1 MKLISASVQ
10 GLFGEF
16 DHSITINP
24 DGITFVHAMNG
35 VGKTVFLTLIYN
47 ILRCDRHALETM
59 RFNKVEL
66 KFDDGSKIV
75 AENGGSG
82 LRIGL
87 NRNGTIV
94 EMTSASAEG
103 IGTPTFITSSRTV
116 VRKGDGTL
124 MYALDAY
131 SEELKDW
138 FVTAKDDSAISIE
151 DVACPADLS
160 DSEIDERLR
169 DLKAKVEFMYD
180 SGFRVNLPIGYKI
193 QPSRYDIGKNHDGYL
208 RLVYALEDYL
218 SKDHQLAESIIV
230 FQDIINSFF
239 VGKRLQ
245 INNGRMSVVLND
257 GTAIPMSSLSS
268 GETNLLIIFY
278 RLLFQAAPDSL
289 VIIDEPE
296 ISLHVSWQQK
306 LGPVFN
312 DICRLRDLEMLIA
325 THSPQTIH
333 DMWDRA
339 SELR

>member
-16 DHSITINP
+16 DHSITVNP
-24 DGITFVHAMNG
+24 EGITFVHAMNG

-47 ILRCDRHALETM
+47 VLRCDRHALEEM
-59 RFNKVEL
+59 RFDRAEL
-66 KFDDGSKIV
+66 LFDDGSKIV
-75 AENGGSG
+75 AENGRSG
-82 LRIGL
+82 LLLKI
-87 NRNGTIV
+87 NRNGTIEDLV
-94 EMTSASAEG
+94 SACSQG
-103 IGTPTFITSSRTV
+103 IGTPIFITASRTV

-124 MYALDAY
+124 MYALDVY

-138 FVTAKDDSAISIE
+138 FVTAKDDSAISLD
-151 DVACPADLS
+151 DVQIAEDLS

-180 SGFRVNLPIGYKI
+180 SGFRVNLPIGYKL
-193 QPSRYDIGKNHDGYL
+193 QPSRYDIGKNHEGYL
-208 RLVYALEDYL
+208 RLVYALEDYM

-245 INNGRMSVVLND
+245 IVNGRMGVVLND
-257 GTAIPMSSLSS
+257 GTAIPMGSLSS

-278 RLLFQAAPDSL
+278 RLLFQASPDSL
-289 VIIDEPE
+289 VILDEPE

-306 LGPVFN
+306 LGPVFM
-312 DICRLRDLEMLIA
+312 DICRLRGLEMLIA

-333 DMWDRA
+333 DMWDQA

>member
-1 MKLISASVQ
+1 
-10 GLFGEF
+10 
-16 DHSITINP
+16 
-24 DGITFVHAMNG
+24 
-35 VGKTVFLTLIYN
+35 
-47 ILRCDRHALETM
+47 
-59 RFNKVEL
+59 
-66 KFDDGSKIV
+66 
-75 AENGGSG
+75 
-82 LRIGL
+82 
-87 NRNGTIV
+87 
-94 EMTSASAEG
+94 
-103 IGTPTFITSSRTV
+103 
-116 VRKGDGTL
+116 
-124 MYALDAY
+124 MYALDVY

-138 FVTAKDDSAISIE
+138 FVAAKDDSAISLDDIR
-151 DVACPADLS
+151 CPEDLS

-180 SGFRVNLPIGYKI
+180 SGFRVNLPLGYKL

-208 RLVYALEDYL
+208 RLVCALEDYM

-245 INNGRMSVVLND
+245 IVNGRMGVVLND
-257 GTAIPMSSLSS
+257 GTAIPMGSLSS

-278 RLLFQAAPDSL
+278 RLLFQASPDSL

-306 LGPVFN
+306 LGSVFT
-312 DICRLRDLEMLIA
+312 DICRLRGLEMLIA

-333 DMWDRA
+333 DMWDQA

>member
-16 DHSITINP
+16 DHSISINP

-35 VGKTVFLTLIYN
+35 VGKTVFLTVIYN
-47 ILRCDRHALETM
+47 ILRCDRTALEGI
-59 RFNKVEL
+59 RFDRAEL
-66 KFDDGSKIV
+66 LFDDGSKIV
-75 AENGGSG
+75 AENGRSG
-82 LRIGL
+82 LMIRV
-87 NRNGTIV
+87 NRNGTIE
-94 EMTSASAEG
+94 EMCSAASQG

-124 MYALDAY
+124 MYALDVY

-138 FVTAKDDSAISIE
+138 FVTAKDDSAISLDDAE
-151 DVACPADLS
+151 VKEDLS

-180 SGFRVNLPIGYKI
+180 SGFRVNLPIGYKM

-208 RLVYALEDYL
+208 RLVYALEDYM

-245 INNGRMSVVLND
+245 IVNGRMGVVLND
-257 GTAIPMSSLSS
+257 GTSIPMSSLSS
-268 GETNLLIIFY
+268 GETNILIIFY
-278 RLLFQAAPDSL
+278 RLLFQATPDSL

-312 DICRLRDLEMLIA
+312 DICRLRGLEMLIA

-333 DMWDRA
+333 DMWDLA
-339 SELR
+339 NELR